1 LGGLSPE
8 NPSYALAFRFVRGD
22 GGHVWLEETA
32 RGEFDSTGRLMRIKG
47 LTRDITERKQL
58 EDHKNTLISELDH
71 RVKNVLATVSAI
83 VVQTQNDNASIADFV
98 ARVDHRIKSLAATHE
113 LLSHSRWHGVS
124 LAEIVHRELAP
135 YDTRSACI
143 HGSDITLKPEAAQ
156 ATTMVVHELTTN
168 AVKYGALSHCR
179 GRVSVRWYQQTNGSL
194 SDHLVIDWCEAG
206 GPPVDATH
214 KPGYGTSVIRDL
226 IPYELGGSVDYVLA
240 PEGVCCRLEIPAMF
254 LRTAARSVAGSNGAE

>member
-1 LGGLSPE
+1 
-8 NPSYALAFRFVRGD
+8 
-22 GGHVWLEETA
+22 
-32 RGEFDSTGRLMRIKG
+32 MRIKG

-83 VVQTQNDNASIADFV
+83 VVQTQNDNRSIADFV
-98 ARVDHRIKSLAATHE
+98 ARVDDRIKSLAATHE

-124 LAEIVHRELAP
+124 LAEIVRRELAP
-135 YDTRSACI
+135 YERENARID
-143 HGSDITLKPEAAQ
+143 GSDVTLKPEAAQ

-168 AVKYGALSHCR
+168 AAKYGALSNFR
-179 GRVSVRWYQQTNGSL
+179 GRVSVRWYRRSNGSL
-194 SDHLVIDWCEAG
+194 DDHLVIDWREAG
-206 GPPVDATH
+206 GPSVNGTP
-214 KPGYGTSVIRDL
+214 KSGYGTSVIRDL

-254 LRTAARSVAGSNGAE
+254 LHAAARSAAASNGAG